1 MLIVIICLFC
11 AAIAFLLVQLITKL
25 VDHLYNET
33 DTVDQWE
40 TTTEKI
46 PVEETLVEQYMEEPP
61 KKKRGRKPKVV

>member
-11 AAIAFLLVQLITKL
+11 AAIAFLLVQLIAKP
-25 VDHLYNET
+25 VGDLYNEP

-40 TTTEKI
+40 TTTDKI
-46 PVEETLVEQYMEEPP
+46 AVEETLVEQYKEEPP